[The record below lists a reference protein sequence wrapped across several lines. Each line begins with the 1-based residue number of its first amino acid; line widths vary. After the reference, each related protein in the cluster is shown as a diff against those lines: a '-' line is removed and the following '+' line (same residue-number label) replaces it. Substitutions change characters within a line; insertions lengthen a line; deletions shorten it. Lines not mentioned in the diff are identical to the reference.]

1 MDTYRGSEWRKWDL
15 HLHTASSYDSKYKGE
30 DADTLLC
37 KALHDNSISAVAIT
51 DHFIIDEK
59 RIEHL
64 REIAPDIVFFP
75 GVELRTDKGANN
87 LHLIIIFSE
96 KTEVKILSEDFNAIM
111 LREKAKQKDSD
122 DTIYWAFED
131 IVNFAE
137 SHGGLI
143 SVHAG
148 KKTNGIDKEISNALP
163 INEAI
168 KADIANN
175 IHFFE
180 VGNKKDIEEYHQY
193 VFKDIEEKPIV
204 ICSDNHDPRN
214 YIAKEDL
221 WIKADLTFDGLKQ
234 CIFQPQERVFV
245 GIIPPVLDRANKNER
260 VCIDNIS
267 VSIVENAKNIDKVW
281 FQFEL
286 PMNTGLVAVIGNKG
300 SGKSAFS
307 DIVGQLCKCN
317 TMEYASFLNENR
329 FRKMPK
335 NYADD
340 YIATIEWK
348 DGHKEKIS
356 LSESSF
362 DTTIED
368 AQYLP
373 QKFIEEICN
382 DIDNVFQQEID
393 KVIFSY
399 VDKTEKGNAS
409 NLHELVENK
418 ALSINMEIN
427 RIKDELAKLNNNLI
441 KLEQKKTTQYHIYV
455 MDSYRK
461 LLENLQRHDNAKPKE
476 IKKPEPKEEDKFY
489 QQQMKEINDKIV
501 LVESDIRQKKER
513 QAYLTTAIEDAEHL
527 VVAISQFENNFN
539 DIQNEIDQFLKKYEI
554 NSDDYKMELF
564 TSKEKLNYLLSE
576 LRTEKKLVIENLNGD
591 ENKEGLHKQL
601 DELKIEK
608 DKLISMTDNEEKQY
622 QKYLQDLSDWELA
635 RKGIVGD
642 EETEDTLSFF
652 EVEKN
657 YIEEQLEEE
666 YSKQRQCRASLLKQI
681 FNFKKQLV
689 EVYNSIYEPV
699 AEEIKRLLGDWED
712 GVAFTAEVQKTDSDF
727 QENVLS
733 YINQK
738 YAGVFKGKAEA
749 QIKLERLIKRTE
761 FDREDSI
768 LELVNDIMKVVDE
781 DIDLSEKKVYN
792 KGDFYNYLFGL
803 DYVGVSFK
811 LKMGGR
817 DLEELSPGERGI
829 VLLIFYLALSKNN
842 TPIII
847 DQPEDNL
854 DNQSVYNKLVPCICA
869 AKKKRQ
875 VVIVTH
881 NPNIAVA
888 CDAEQ
893 IVYCHMDK
901 NVYAITY
908 EAGAIENPEMKKHV
922 VDVLE
927 GTMPAFDLR
936 KKKYF
941 QTMISE

>member
-368 AQYLP
+368 AQYL
-373 QKFIEEICN
+373 
-382 DIDNVFQQEID
+382 
-393 KVIFSY
+393 
-399 VDKTEKGNAS
+399 
-409 NLHELVENK
+409 
-418 ALSINMEIN
+418 
-427 RIKDELAKLNNNLI
+427 
-441 KLEQKKTTQYHIYV
+441 
-455 MDSYRK
+455 
-461 LLENLQRHDNAKPKE
+461 
-476 IKKPEPKEEDKFY
+476 
-489 QQQMKEINDKIV
+489 
-501 LVESDIRQKKER
+501 
-513 QAYLTTAIEDAEHL
+513 
-527 VVAISQFENNFN
+527 
-539 DIQNEIDQFLKKYEI
+539 
-554 NSDDYKMELF
+554 
-564 TSKEKLNYLLSE
+564 
-576 LRTEKKLVIENLNGD
+576 
-591 ENKEGLHKQL
+591 
-601 DELKIEK
+601 
-608 DKLISMTDNEEKQY
+608 
-622 QKYLQDLSDWELA
+622 
-635 RKGIVGD
+635 
-642 EETEDTLSFF
+642 
-652 EVEKN
+652 
-657 YIEEQLEEE
+657 
-666 YSKQRQCRASLLKQI
+666 
-681 FNFKKQLV
+681 
-689 EVYNSIYEPV
+689 
-699 AEEIKRLLGDWED
+699 
-712 GVAFTAEVQKTDSDF
+712 
-727 QENVLS
+727 
-733 YINQK
+733 
-738 YAGVFKGKAEA
+738 
-749 QIKLERLIKRTE
+749 
-761 FDREDSI
+761 
-768 LELVNDIMKVVDE
+768 
-781 DIDLSEKKVYN
+781 
-792 KGDFYNYLFGL
+792 
-803 DYVGVSFK
+803 
-811 LKMGGR
+811 
-817 DLEELSPGERGI
+817 
-829 VLLIFYLALSKNN
+829 
-842 TPIII
+842 
-847 DQPEDNL
+847 
-854 DNQSVYNKLVPCICA
+854 
-869 AKKKRQ
+869 
-875 VVIVTH
+875 
-881 NPNIAVA
+881 
-888 CDAEQ
+888 
-893 IVYCHMDK
+893 
-901 NVYAITY
+901 
-908 EAGAIENPEMKKHV
+908 
-922 VDVLE
+922 
-927 GTMPAFDLR
+927 
-936 KKKYF
+936 
-941 QTMISE
+941 